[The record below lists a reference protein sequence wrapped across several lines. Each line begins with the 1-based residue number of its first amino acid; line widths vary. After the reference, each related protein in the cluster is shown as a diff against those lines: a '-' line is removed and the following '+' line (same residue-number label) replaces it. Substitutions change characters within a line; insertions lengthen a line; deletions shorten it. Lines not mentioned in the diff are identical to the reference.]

1 MYFRDVFLSLILY
14 SYCNRYATTF
24 VDPVPRAYRLA
35 KPLPFASFHKERVVY
50 DIFPLVT
57 ASAHVTSRLSEQDHA
72 TDRAVV
78 ERY

>member
-1 MYFRDVFLSLILY
+1 MFLYLILY
-14 SYCNRYATTF
+14 SYCNRYAITF
-24 VDPVPRAYRLA
+24 VGLDPRAYRLA
-35 KPLPFASFHKERVVY
+35 KPLPMASFHNERVVY
-50 DIFPLVT
+50 DIYPLVT